1 MKKSLIT
8 LTMMVTL
15 LAGCAGMGGNEAYSE
30 AHKAAS
36 ARGIA
41 EANASAK
48 ANETIA
54 LAIASA
60 AKGCETDACRMGAM
74 MSYASIKAQIDSVA
88 KSVAPVIQAPVNQSL
103 ELLKAVLPTVTQLG
117 GIWSNLKLGTIQS
130 NNSVALE
137 GIRYGTLSNIATT
150 GITAA
155 SKDPLVVTPEVVFAP
170 VP

>member
-1 MKKSLIT
+1 MKKILIAIT
-8 LTMMVTL
+8 VLMLT
-15 LAGCAGMGGNEAYSE
+15 ACAGMGGNEAYSE

-74 MSYASIKAQIDSVA
+74 MSYASIKAQVESVA
-88 KSVAPVIQAPVNQSL
+88 RSVAPVIQAPVNEAL
-103 ELLKAVLPTVTQLG
+103 EWTKTIVGAAT
-117 GIWSNLKLGTIQS
+117 NLYGLRVGAAIKLGDLS
-130 NNSVALE
+130 RGAADKDVLNNAMS
-137 GIRYGTLSNIATT
+137 TLDIVRNT
-150 GITAA
+150 
-155 SKDPLVVTPEVVFAP
+155 DEVK
-170 VP
+170 

>member
-1 MKKSLIT
+1 MKKILIAIT
-8 LTMMVTL
+8 VLMLT
-15 LAGCAGMGGNEAYSE
+15 ACAGMGGNEAYSE

-88 KSVAPVIQAPVNQSL
+88 KSVAPVIQAPVNEAL
-103 ELLKAVLPTVTQLG
+103 EWTKTIVGAAT
-117 GIWSNLKLGTIQS
+117 NLYSIRMGAAIKLGDMSRGAADTS
-130 NNSVALE
+130 VLNNAMS
-137 GIRYGTLSNIATT
+137 TLDIVRNTDT
-150 GITAA
+150 V
-155 SKDPLVVTPEVVFAP
+155 K
-170 VP
+170 

>member
-1 MKKSLIT
+1 MKKILIAIT
-8 LTMMVTL
+8 VLMLT
-15 LAGCAGMGGNEAYSE
+15 ACAGMGGNEAYSE

-74 MSYASIKAQIDSVA
+74 MSYASIKAQIDGVA
-88 KSVAPVIQAPVNQSL
+88 KSVAPVIQAPVNEAL
-103 ELLKAVLPTVTQLG
+103 EIGKLAAQTFLGGYGLRIGLAKFGIDAMRGSSDKDTTREAFQLG
-117 GIWSNLKLGTIQS
+117 DIYRADK
-130 NNSVALE
+130 
-137 GIRYGTLSNIATT
+137 
-150 GITAA
+150 
-155 SKDPLVVTPEVVFAP
+155 
-170 VP
+170 

>member
-88 KSVAPVIQAPVNQSL
+88 KSVAPVIQAPVNEAL
-103 ELLKAVLPTVTQLG
+103 EWTKTIVGAAT
-117 GIWSNLKLGTIQS
+117 NLYSIRMGAAIKLGDMS
-130 NNSVALE
+130 RGAADKDVLNNALSTVDI
-137 GIRYGTLSNIATT
+137 IRNTDTV
-150 GITAA
+150 
-155 SKDPLVVTPEVVFAP
+155 K
-170 VP
+170 

>member
-88 KSVAPVIQAPVNQSL
+88 KSVAPVIQAPVNEAL
-103 ELLKAVLPTVTQLG
+103 EWTKTIVGAAT
-117 GIWSNLKLGTIQS
+117 NLYSIRMGAAIKLGDMS
-130 NNSVALE
+130 RGAADKDVLNNAMSTLDI
-137 GIRYGTLSNIATT
+137 IRNT
-150 GITAA
+150 
-155 SKDPLVVTPEVVFAP
+155 DEVK
-170 VP
+170 